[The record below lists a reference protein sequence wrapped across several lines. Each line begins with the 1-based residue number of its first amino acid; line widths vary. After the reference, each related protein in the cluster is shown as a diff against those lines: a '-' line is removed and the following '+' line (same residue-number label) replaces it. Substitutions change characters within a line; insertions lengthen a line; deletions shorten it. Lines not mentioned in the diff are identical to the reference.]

1 MGVSELKIA
10 LRQDGEARARALW
23 QQSEAAVEKR
33 RKEIAAEIEHL
44 HDETELSLQAEEA
57 RLRNHLLFEARARAT
72 ACRLQAE
79 TEMELRLLKMAGRLL
94 GEMIGNSRKRIWQAL
109 CHELPE
115 YPWTNLKV
123 HPEDLALAR
132 EAFPEAAI
140 ECDAAIGGG
149 LVATDA
155 QGSIRID
162 NTLSCRRS
170 RAWPE
175 LLPNLMKDLRERVDR
190 DATSCHD
197 ITG

>member
-1 MGVSELKIA
+1 MGISELEIA
-10 LRQDGEARARALW
+10 LRQAGEARARAFW
-23 QQSEAAVEKR
+23 EQCEAVVEKR

-44 HDETELSLQAEEA
+44 RDATGRSLQTEEQ
-57 RLRNHLLFEARARAT
+57 RLHNHLLFAARARAT
-72 ACRLQAE
+72 VCRLQAE
-79 TEMELRLLKMAGRLL
+79 TAMELRLLKMADRLL
-94 GEMIGNSRKRIWQAL
+94 GEMVGNARKLIWQAL
-109 CHELPE
+109 CRELPE
-115 YPWTNLKV
+115 YSWTNLKV

-170 RAWPE
+170 RAWPD

-190 DATSCHD
+190 DANSCHD
-197 ITG
+197 ITS